1 MLCAVSSTA
10 AADDYPDRPV
20 RLIVPFAPGGGNDF
34 LARLAGRKLG
44 EALGQ
49 PFVIDN
55 RAGGGGVIATGLV
68 AKSAPDGYTLLLGFI
83 GPLAIAPSLGRV
95 SYDPF
100 RDFAAV
106 SMLAS
111 SYHVMVI
118 NPTVTAR
125 TVREL
130 IALAGANPGRINYA
144 SGGSGT
150 PLHLVAELFN
160 SVTGIDIV
168 HIPYKGSGPAATAV
182 ASGEVQMAFGSISS
196 LLPFI
201 RGGQLVALAVTGPKR
216 SPLVPEVPTL
226 AEAGLEGIDVA
237 SWYALVAPAAIPGEA
252 MTRLN
257 AAVTNISAAP
267 EYRKQLAGR
276 GFEPIVIRPYDFPEF
291 LRAETS
297 KWARVIKAAGISAD

>member
-1 MLCAVSSTA
+1 MRNSACTILLLMLCAVSSTA

-20 RLIVPFAPGGGNDF
+20 RLIVPFAPGGGNDCR
-34 LARLAGRKLG
+34 ARLAGRKRG
-44 EALGQ
+44 EARAQ

-130 IALAGANPGRINYA
+130 IALAGA
-144 SGGSGT
+144 
-150 PLHLVAELFN
+150 
-160 SVTGIDIV
+160 
-168 HIPYKGSGPAATAV
+168 
-182 ASGEVQMAFGSISS
+182 
-196 LLPFI
+196 
-201 RGGQLVALAVTGPKR
+201 
-216 SPLVPEVPTL
+216 
-226 AEAGLEGIDVA
+226 
-237 SWYALVAPAAIPGEA
+237 
-252 MTRLN
+252 
-257 AAVTNISAAP
+257 
-267 EYRKQLAGR
+267 
-276 GFEPIVIRPYDFPEF
+276 
-291 LRAETS
+291 
-297 KWARVIKAAGISAD
+297 